1 MNIEALTKAEQ
12 RKYFLAKRNSIS
24 NEDIELKS
32 KVIAEHFFGSKLYES
47 VNTVM
52 AYVSIKSEVRT
63 EKLIKKL
70 IEDKGRVIIPK
81 CEVASKTL
89 KTYSVSDFSHLTE
102 GAYNILEPNKEKII
116 NGEIKEIKKTEID
129 AVITPAA
136 AFDSLGFRLGY
147 GAGYY
152 DRFFEDYTGIKVGFE
167 FSDCICGRISAE
179 NDDVPVDV
187 IFSEQGCMIIND
199 AYRL

>member
-1 MNIEALTKAEQ
+1 MNIGGLTKAEQ
-12 RKYFLAKRNSIS
+12 RKYFLAKRNSLS
-24 NEDIELKS
+24 NEDIERKS
-32 KVIAEHFFGSKLYES
+32 SIITEYFFRSKLYEQT
-47 VNTVM
+47 NAVM

-63 EKLIKKL
+63 EKLIEKL
-70 IEDKGRVIIPK
+70 IEDKGRALIPK
-81 CEVASKTL
+81 CNTDTNTL
-89 KTYSVSDFSHLTE
+89 KVYSISDFSCLTK
-102 GAYNILEPNKEKII
+102 GAYNILEPDNEKII
-116 NGEIKEIKKTEID
+116 SGIIKEVDKTEID

-152 DRFFEDYTGIKVGFE
+152 DRFLKDYTGIKIGFE
-167 FSDCICGRISAE
+167 FSDCICERISAE
-179 NDDVPVDV
+179 KEDIPVDI